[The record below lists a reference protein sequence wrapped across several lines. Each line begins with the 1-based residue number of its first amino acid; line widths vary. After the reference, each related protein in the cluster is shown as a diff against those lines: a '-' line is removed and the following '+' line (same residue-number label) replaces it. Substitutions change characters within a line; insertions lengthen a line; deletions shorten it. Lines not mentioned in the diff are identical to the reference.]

1 MPLIK
6 IELPEGRNKET
17 LFRMQTIVMDS
28 VVSALTLP
36 EDDRNIRLIEYKPE
50 FFTMKSPYEI
60 IIEISLFK
68 GRTLDTKK
76 LLYQTITENLQEI
89 GIKKEQIFILLNEQP
104 LENWG
109 VRGGVPASEIKLD
122 FEVER

>member
-1 MPLIK
+1 MPLVK

-68 GRTLDTKK
+68 GRTLATKK
-76 LLYQTITENLQEI
+76 LLYQTITDNLQEL
-89 GIKKEQIFILLNEQP
+89 GIKKERIFILLNEQS

-109 VRGGVPASEIKLD
+109 VRGGVPASEIKLE

>member
-1 MPLIK
+1 MPLVK
-6 IELPEGRNKET
+6 IELPKGRNKET
-17 LFRMQTIVMDS
+17 LFSMQTIVMDS

-36 EDDRNIRLIEYKPE
+36 EDDRNIRLIEYKRE